1 MRINHHRLRALVES
15 VLLEGFKDDQR
26 YLAEKYPDHAQDLE
40 GLHPKW
46 VAWLTARFGER
57 PKAEE
62 THPFE
67 DAIVTI
73 KNFSKKDAGLSIKYA
88 DPGTEEKPNVFKP
101 SVDKA
106 FPPEDRSWKSPTDVA
121 QMTVDEMELILGLSE
136 RKKESFK
143 TEVSE
148 EEMESDRVGKVGPW
162 NLWMPTTRERS
173 CKIAG
178 YDPVTRRPKTTWCT
192 ARMAGSNLFYNYIG
206 RPGTNM
212 TLFYV
217 IKDNPADDKDWL
229 SVGFINGEPVLEG
242 EYGGISVDRANAG
255 LTERSLR
262 ASLGPDHDEIIEVL
276 TEKNESLGGVHPAR
290 AKIGAAAK
298 SLKDLNY
305 LIKSLSKDEA
315 ADIIGMVIKEPNIS
329 PEVLVFLS
337 SNKDTKVRRV
347 VASNTSTPAETLQVL
362 AHDLNSEVRMDV
374 VSNPSASSETLQEF
388 FRNNKDDTKILR
400 KVASNPSTLAE
411 TLRTLARDL
420 DLVTRVGVANN
431 PSTPAETLNALASD
445 PDDFSDVRIGVA
457 KNPST
462 PAKTLSALASDKNLS
477 VLRAIA
483 KHTSTPAETLQALA
497 LHYDPNVVANVAE
510 NPSTPVK
517 TLQTL
522 AVHPN
527 VFVRAWVCFNR
538 STPTETLDALAS
550 DKEISV
556 RMGVVK
562 HPSISAKTL
571 QTLASDLWGEIR
583 KKVASHRL
591 TPTETLRTLA
601 SDKASEVRK
610 AANDNLA
617 TREQGLNEARLRQL
631 IRQMM

>member
-1 MRINHHRLRALVES
+1 MRINRNQLRSLVER

-26 YLAEKYPDHAQDLE
+26 YLTEKYPAHVNNLNS
-40 GLHPKW
+40 LPPKW
-46 VAWLTARFGER
+46 ISWLTARFGER
-57 PKAEE
+57 PKTEE
-62 THPFE
+62 AHPFE
-67 DAIVTI
+67 DAIVTVV
-73 KNFSKKDAGLSIKYA
+73 NFSKKDAGLSVKYA
-88 DPGTEEKPNVFKP
+88 APGTEERPNVFKA
-101 SVDKA
+101 SVDEA
-106 FPPEDRSWKSPTDVA
+106 FPPESRSWSSPTDTM
-121 QMTVDEMELILGLSE
+121 QITVDEMELILGLSE

-143 TEVSE
+143 TDVSE

-178 YDPVTRRPKTTWCT
+178 YDPVTRQPKTTWCT

-206 RPGTNM
+206 RPGINM
-212 TLFYV
+212 TLFY
-217 IKDNPADDKDWL
+217 IIRDNPKQDQDWL
-229 SVGFINGEPVLEG
+229 SLGFINGEPTLDG
-242 EYGGISVDRANAG
+242 MHGGISVDRANNG
-255 LTERSLR
+255 LTEQSLR
-262 ASLGPDHDEIIEVL
+262 AALGPDHDEIMEVL

-290 AKIGAAAK
+290 VKIVAAAK

-329 PEVLVFLS
+329 PEVLAFLS
-337 SNKDTKVRRV
+337 SDKDTKVRRV

-400 KVASNPSTLAE
+400 KVASNPSTPAE
-411 TLRTLARDL
+411 ILRTLARNP
-420 DLVTRVGVANN
+420 VTLIRISVSSN
-431 PSTPAETLNALASD
+431 PSTPAETLHTLASD
-445 PDDFSDVRIGVA
+445 PEDLADVRLGVA
-457 KNPST
+457 RNPST
-462 PAKTLSALASDKNLS
+462 PAETLRALASDKNLS

-483 KHTSTPAETLQALA
+483 KHKSTPTETLQTLA
-497 LHYDPNVVANVAE
+497 LHDDPDVVTNVAS

-522 AVHPN
+522 AVHPSA
-527 VFVRAWVCFNR
+527 FVRAWVSYNPLA
-538 STPTETLDALAS
+538 PTETLHTLAS
-550 DKEISV
+550 DKEVSV
-556 RMGVVK
+556 RLGVVK
-562 HPSISAKTL
+562 HPSTSAETL
-571 QTLASDLWGEIR
+571 RTFANDPSREIR
-583 KKVASHRL
+583 KKVASRKL

-601 SDKASEVRK
+601 NDKESDVRK

-617 TREQGLNEARLRQL
+617 AREQGLNERRLRRL
-631 IRQMM
+631 IRQML

>member
-1 MRINHHRLRALVES
+1 MRINRNQLRVLVES

-26 YLAEKYPDHAQDLE
+26 YLAEKYPAHVNNLNS
-40 GLHPKW
+40 LPPKW
-46 VAWLTARFGER
+46 ISWLTARFGER
-57 PKAEE
+57 PKTEE

-67 DAIVTI
+67 DAIVTVV
-73 KNFSKKDAGLSIKYA
+73 NFSKKDAGLSVKYA
-88 DPGTEEKPNVFKP
+88 APGTEERPNVFKA
-101 SVDKA
+101 SVDEA
-106 FPPEDRSWKSPTDVA
+106 FPPESRSWSSPADPTT
-121 QMTVDEMELILGLSE
+121 MTVDEIELILGLSE

-148 EEMESDRVGKVGPW
+148 EEMESDRIGKVGPW
-162 NLWMPTTRERS
+162 NLWMPTTKERS

-217 IKDNPADDKDWL
+217 IKDNPADDEDWL

-242 EYGGISVDRANAG
+242 EHGGISVDRSNVG

-262 ASLGPDHDEIIEVL
+262 AALGPDHDEIMEVL
-276 TEKNESLGGVHPAR
+276 TEKNESLGGAHPAR

-329 PEVLVFLS
+329 PEVLTFLS
-337 SNKDTKVRRV
+337 SDKDTKVRRV

-400 KVASNPSTLAE
+400 KVASNPSTPAE
-411 TLRTLARDL
+411 ILRTLARNP
-420 DLVTRVGVANN
+420 VTLIRISVSSN
-431 PSTPAETLNALASD
+431 PSTPAETLHTLASD
-445 PDDFSDVRIGVA
+445 PEDLADVRLGVA
-457 KNPST
+457 RNPST
-462 PAKTLSALASDKNLS
+462 PAETLRALASDKNLS

-483 KHTSTPAETLQALA
+483 KHKSTPTETLQTLA
-497 LHYDPNVVANVAE
+497 LHDDPDVVTKVAS

-527 VFVRAWVCFNR
+527 TFVRAWVSYNPLA
-538 STPTETLDALAS
+538 PTETLHTLAS
-550 DKEISV
+550 DKEVSV
-556 RMGVVK
+556 RLGVVK
-562 HPSISAKTL
+562 HPSTSAETL
-571 QTLASDLWGEIR
+571 RTFANDPSREIR
-583 KKVASHRL
+583 KKVASRKL

-601 SDKASEVRK
+601 NDKESDVRK

-617 TREQGLNEARLRQL
+617 AREQGLNERRLRRL
-631 IRQMM
+631 IRQML

>member
-1 MRINHHRLRALVES
+1 MRINRHQLRALVES

-26 YLAEKYPDHAQDLE
+26 YLAEKYPDHTQDLE
-40 GLHPKW
+40 GLQPKW
-46 VAWLTARFGER
+46 ISWLTARFGER

-73 KNFSKKDAGLSIKYA
+73 KNFSKKDATISEKYK
-88 DPGTEEKPNVFKP
+88 TNEQFKV
-101 SVDKA
+101 SVDES
-106 FPPEDRSWKSPTDVA
+106 FPPKSRSWKSPTDVA

-148 EEMESDRVGKVGPW
+148 EEMESDRAGKVGPW
-162 NLWMPTTRERS
+162 NLWMPTTKERS

-262 ASLGPDHDEIIEVL
+262 AALGPDHDEIIEVL

-315 ADIIGMVIKEPNIS
+315 AGIIGMVIKEPNIS

-337 SNKDTKVRRV
+337 GDKDTKVRRV

-374 VSNPSASSETLQEF
+374 VSNPSASSETMQEF

-420 DLVTRVGVANN
+420 DFVTRV
-431 PSTPAETLNALASD
+431 
-445 PDDFSDVRIGVA
+445 GVA

-462 PAKTLSALASDKNLS
+462 PTETLHKLASD
-477 VLRAIA
+477 
-483 KHTSTPAETLQALA
+483 T
-497 LHYDPNVVANVAE
+497 D
-510 NPSTPVK
+510 
-517 TLQTL
+517 
-522 AVHPN
+522 

-556 RMGVVK
+556 RRGVVK

-617 TREQGLNEARLRQL
+617 TREQGLAEARLRQL
-631 IRQMM
+631 IRQIL